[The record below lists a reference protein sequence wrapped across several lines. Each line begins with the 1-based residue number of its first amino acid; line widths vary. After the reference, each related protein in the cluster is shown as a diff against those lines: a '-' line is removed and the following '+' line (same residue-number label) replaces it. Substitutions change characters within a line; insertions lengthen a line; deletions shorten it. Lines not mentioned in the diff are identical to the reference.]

1 MEEENKPK
9 ISLSIPYLL
18 RKIARKG
25 SEDPLSDVTGFGD
38 AKKDLADREN
48 FSEKLSQRIG
58 RFLKKGGKSVEPD
71 GELEAVELVDIE
83 PAKAKKV
90 AFDGMKTIEIGRRKF
105 VLGLLWAQ
113 TYGEKLEEV
122 AKSAAGP
129 NSGIDLVVDMR
140 KQNQAGLTSREEGVK
155 PGMHIALKS
164 IPSKYVGSNWILAVA
179 LDPINWW
186 IASIRDGQVYED
198 QVVRNEATAQ
208 SLFFEIHQS
217 GEWDRIVCPE
227 AWEVESSY
235 QAKIEDLLT
244 LPSAERVKSLT
255 PVKDN
260 LKAIIML
267 GLVAAIGTGGY
278 IWYSKRQAA
287 IEAEMARLAQLE
299 AQRVRLIPADFPW
312 ANTPKITSFVDQC
325 QREIERSK
333 IIAPE
338 WTIGQFQCVNR
349 DDGKG
354 MIEVKIIGTNGSK
367 AAHLD
372 VAVRMNNREF
382 PNEQAGTLE
391 YNAEYTN
398 ATYEREFT
406 LLTNEESQ
414 SEQPWDIDKIDR
426 VLKLRS
432 QTAAVSAT
440 VSTEIERITPA
451 QMQRRRT
458 PVFNRHT
465 LSVKTGFALDEVASL
480 YGDIP
485 ALRPSIL
492 TYSTD
497 TMTWGLTADVFH
509 PPITR

>member
-9 ISLSIPYLL
+9 FSLSIPYLL

-25 SEDPLSDVTGFGD
+25 SEDPLGEVTGFGD
-38 AKKDLADREN
+38 AKKDQKDREN
-48 FSEKLSQRIG
+48 FSDKLNQKIG
-58 RFLKKGGKSVEPD
+58 RFLKKGGKSVEAD
-71 GELEAVELVDIE
+71 GELEDIKLADIE

-113 TYGEKLEEV
+113 TYGEKLDEV
-122 AKSAAGP
+122 ANSAAGP
-129 NSGIDLVVDMR
+129 NSGINLVVDMR

-155 PGMHIALKS
+155 PGMHVAIKS
-164 IPSKYVGSNWILAVA
+164 IPSKYVGSNWIIAVA

-198 QVVRNEATAQ
+198 QIVRNEASAQ
-208 SLFFEIHQS
+208 SLFFEIHQT

-227 AWEVESSY
+227 TWEVDSSY

-260 LKAIIML
+260 LKVIILL
-267 GLVAAIGTGGY
+267 GLVGSIGGAGY
-278 IWYSKRQAA
+278 IWYTKRQAA
-287 IEAEMARLAQLE
+287 IEEEMARLAQLE

-312 ANTPKITSFVDQC
+312 ANTPVLESFVDQC
-325 QREIERSK
+325 KREIERTE
-333 IIAPE
+333 ILAPE
-338 WTIGQFQCVNR
+338 WDIGQFRCLNR

-354 MIEVKIIGTNGSK
+354 VIEANITGTNGSK

-372 VAVRMNNREF
+372 VAIRINNSNY
-382 PNEQAGTLE
+382 PNEKPGVLQ
-391 YNAEYTN
+391 YNSDYIN
-398 ATYEREFT
+398 ATYTRDFDLVTDE
-406 LLTNEESQ
+406 NSQ
-414 SEQPWDIDKIDR
+414 SQTPWDKDKIDR

-440 VSTEIERITPA
+440 VSTEIERVTA
-451 QMQRRRT
+451 VQMQRRRT
-458 PVFNRHT
+458 PVFNRNT
-465 LSVKTGFALDEVASL
+465 LSVKTGFALDEVAKL

-492 TYSTD
+492 TYTTD
-497 TMTWGLTADVFH
+497 TMTWGLTADVYH